1 MNLDSYFRL
10 NPETEDVVPVA
21 RVSEHVRD
29 LYDVPHKVIHNLV
42 FGPPQPTSGRHS
54 ASVINPEVP
63 LIALFLPYH
72 RVGAIP
78 YLALS
83 MVIQSIG

>member
-54 ASVINPEVP
+54 VINPEVP